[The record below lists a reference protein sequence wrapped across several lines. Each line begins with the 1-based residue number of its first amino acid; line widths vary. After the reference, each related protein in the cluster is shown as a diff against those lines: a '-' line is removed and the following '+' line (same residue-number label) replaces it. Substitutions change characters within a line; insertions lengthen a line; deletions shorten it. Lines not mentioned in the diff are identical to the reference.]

1 MDLTTAVT
9 ISVSVLLAVGGYV
22 ATYAYNLKLAQRKDR
37 LDRVNAQLS
46 DFYGPLLALVSAGES
61 SFDAFRQKHRPDK
74 PWIFGR
80 GETPT
85 EQKSATWRLWMVEVF
100 MPLNVAIVDVITKHA
115 DLLDESDMPK
125 PLLDACSHVAAYRA
139 VIKQWEQG
147 DFSELTS
154 VINFPSP
161 DLFLFASEGF
171 TRLKG
176 EQQRL
181 LGQKVAPSVAGTAGL
196 M

>member
-1 MDLTTAVT
+1 MDLTTSVT
-9 ISVSVLLAVGGYV
+9 IAVSVLLAVVGYV

-61 SFDAFRQKHRPDK
+61 SFGAFRQKHRPDK
-74 PWIFGR
+74 PWIFER
-80 GETPT
+80 GETPS
-85 EQKSATWRLWMVEVF
+85 EQKSAAWRLWMVEVF

-115 DLLDESDMPK
+115 DLLDESDMPQ
-125 PLLDACSHVAAYRA
+125 PLLDACAHVAAYRA

-147 DFSELTS
+147 DFSELGS

-181 LGQKVAPSVAGTAGL
+181 LGQKGRPR
-196 M
+196 